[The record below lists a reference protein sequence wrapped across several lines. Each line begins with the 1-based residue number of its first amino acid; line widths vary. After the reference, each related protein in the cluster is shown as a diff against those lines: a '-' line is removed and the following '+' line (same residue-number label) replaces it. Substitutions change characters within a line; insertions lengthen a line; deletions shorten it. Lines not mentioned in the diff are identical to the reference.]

1 MDILVHNTHT
11 HYKKKKTEKKENMI
25 SYHIFNDY

>member
-1 MDILVHNTHT
+1 MDILEHNTHT
-11 HYKKKKTEKKENMI
+11 HYKKKKQKKKENMI